1 MRTVRLTKES
11 TKDILEN
18 LLKRSPN
25 NYGKFEAAVADIL
38 ANVKEKG
45 DEALFSYTKEFDK
58 VEVTPETIRVTEE
71 EIEEAYKA
79 VDASLLEV
87 IRKALVNIRSY
98 HEKQR
103 QNSWFTSTENG
114 TMLGQ
119 KVTPLNRVGVYV
131 PGGKAVYP
139 SSVLM
144 NIVPAKVAGVPHIVM
159 TTPPGKDGKVNPS
172 TLVAAKEAGADEIY
186 KVGGAQAVGALAY
199 GTASIPKV
207 DKIVGPGNIFVALA
221 KKAVY
226 GHVSIDS
233 IAGPSE
239 ILVLADETANAHYVA
254 ADLLSQAE
262 HDEMA
267 SALLITTSTELAQ
280 NVEKE
285 IEGYLKVLS
294 RKEIIEKSLEN
305 FGYILIAEDMD
316 EAIEAANEIA
326 SEHMEIVTKNAFEV
340 MMKVRNAGAIF
351 IGEYSSEPLGD
362 YFAGPNHVLPT
373 NGTAKFFSA
382 LSVDDFIKKS
392 SIVYYSRSALQ
403 EIHKDIIRFASS
415 EQLTAH
421 ANSIA
426 VRFEE
431 EDKKEQS

>member
-1 MRTVRLTKES
+1 
-11 TKDILEN
+11 
-18 LLKRSPN
+18 
-25 NYGKFEAAVADIL
+25 
-38 ANVKEKG
+38 
-45 DEALFSYTKEFDK
+45 
-58 VEVTPETIRVTEE
+58 
-71 EIEEAYKA
+71 
-79 VDASLLEV
+79 
-87 IRKALVNIRSY
+87 
-98 HEKQR
+98 
-103 QNSWFTSTENG
+103 
-114 TMLGQ
+114 
-119 KVTPLNRVGVYV
+119 
-131 PGGKAVYP
+131 
-139 SSVLM
+139 
-144 NIVPAKVAGVPHIVM
+144 M

-186 KVGGAQAVGALAY
+186 KVGGAQAIGALAY

-267 SALLITTSTELAQ
+267 SAILITTSTELAQ

-294 RKEIIEKSLEN
+294 RKEIIEKSLDN

-403 EIHKDIIRFASS
+403 EIHKDIIQFASS